1 MDKKAQVVHRKQ
13 SAKNKYNALI
23 KQQATKAAKRDK
35 AEMTAESNLCLDLK
49 ELAIQLKSLC
59 NSKESRLTF
68 LKYQI
73 DPNPIPYN
81 NSIFLPEPF
90 P

>member
-1 MDKKAQVVHRKQ
+1 MDKKAQVVHRKL

-49 ELAIQLKSLC
+49 ELAIQLKSRC
-59 NSKESRLTF
+59 NSKDSRLTF
-68 LKYQI
+68 LKEQV
-73 DPNPIPYN
+73 NPYSFPYN
-81 NSIFLPEPF
+81 HYIC
-90 P
+90 